1 MKDSLQ
7 IATIARLLET
17 GIIKK
22 NDRNDFLI
30 KRFETERLIDP
41 SGRMNEW
48 KARSQAAESFEA
60 KLAVLLP
67 AWREDFLFLRSI
79 NRNPFDPRDIE
90 SLPALRR
97 RVTAM
102 GLINRRNWNAA
113 SGLSPKHQSRMP
125 SEAALTKDWGL
136 RFRPNKGLQ
145 GRVSGEL
152 VNFSA
157 IATVLTECF
166 IPERGWMGLE
176 GFSDILPTTIVTCEN
191 LGAYVDFPSH
201 DSLMIIY
208 SPGADIEPATK
219 LLRMLPEALWVHFG
233 DIDPEGVEIAE
244 NIARE
249 TGRNLNLFIPSF
261 ASEYLPGRPVETHW
275 GSIPETPI
283 FAKLKKDKKRLFQE
297 VFMLDDRLLQDF
309 MVGVE
314 RRVF

>member
-22 NDRNDFLI
+22 NARNDFLI
-30 KRFETERLIDP
+30 RRFETERLIDP

-48 KARSQAAESFEA
+48 KARSQAGESFEA
-60 KLAVLLP
+60 KLAALLP
-67 AWREDFLFLRSI
+67 TWRDDFLFLRAI

-97 RVTAM
+97 RVTAI

-113 SGLSPKHQSRMP
+113 SGLSPKHQSRVQ
-125 SEAALTKDWGL
+125 SNAFLTKDWGL

-157 IATVLTECF
+157 IASVLTECF
-166 IPERGWMGLE
+166 IPERGWMELD
-176 GFSDILPTTIVTCEN
+176 GFSDILPTAIVTCEN

-219 LLRMLPEALWVHFG
+219 LLSMLPEVLWVHFG
-233 DIDPEGVEIAE
+233 DIDPEGIEIAE

-249 TGRNLNLFIPSF
+249 TGRDLNVYIPSF
-261 ASEYLPGRPVETHW
+261 ASEYLPGRPVKTPW
-275 GSIPETPI
+275 SSSPENPI
-283 FAKLKKDKKRLFQE
+283 FAELRKEKKRLFQE

-309 MVGVE
+309 IVGVE
-314 RRVF
+314 RREF